1 MNNNYL
7 LVECRSFTP
16 LIAAIDD
23 VLKSTN
29 LKFITYKRT
38 GSAYYTAFFSGQHS
52 SCINGK
58 EIAIN
63 SVKNI
68 CTKIPSANIIRAGV
82 SRLISSK
89 IITAP
94 EHELVNLFLR
104 PGNRIGRSKKNVLNA
119 KTIDSLIFIDARGL
133 IALIA
138 AADEITENYPVEII
152 DCRKMGSGRL
162 TLIIAGKIDVLE
174 TALKTTISIVK
185 SHGKYIGSSLLSN
198 IDENILKSL

>member
-16 LIAAIDD
+16 LIAAVDD

-38 GSAYYTAFFSGQHS
+38 GSAYNTAIFAGQHS
-52 SCINGK
+52 ACINGK
-58 EIAIN
+58 EIAKN
-63 SVKNI
+63 SVENI
-68 CTKIPSANIIRAGV
+68 CTKIPSVNIIKAGV

-89 IITAP
+89 IITSP
-94 EHELVNLFLR
+94 EQEIVNLFLS
-104 PGNRIGRSKKNVLNA
+104 PGNRIGHSKKDTLA
-119 KTIDSLIFIDARGL
+119 DKTINSLIFIDARGL
-133 IALIA
+133 TALIA
-138 AADEITENYPVEII
+138 AADKIIENYPVEIV

-174 TALKTTISIVK
+174 SALKEAISIVK
-185 SHGKYIGSSLLSN
+185 DHGKYIGSSLLSN
-198 IDENILKSL
+198 INENILENL